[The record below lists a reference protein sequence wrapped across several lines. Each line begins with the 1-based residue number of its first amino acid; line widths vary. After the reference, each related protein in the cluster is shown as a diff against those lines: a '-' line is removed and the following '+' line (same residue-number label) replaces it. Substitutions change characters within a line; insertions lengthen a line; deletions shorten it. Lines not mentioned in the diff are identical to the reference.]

1 MEDRTP
7 KILLVDDDELSRR
20 MMELVLSG
28 EGYRFET
35 ASNGLEAVDAMK
47 SQAFDIVLM
56 DLQMPLMDGFE
67 AARTI
72 RDNEAENEHTP
83 IVALTA
89 MLFEDEIKRCLSAG
103 MDECITKPINT
114 DQLFRLIESYMNRS
128 KNTVTLTKT
137 QEEEKFDETTV
148 LDIQGALPRFG
159 KDVQVYREFLDEF
172 IEGLPEKVNQFQK
185 AFHSGDYQ
193 TLADSAHNLKGMSAS
208 MGARQLSHLSLI
220 LDQTSQ
226 TGDKLLIQQALD
238 EIQENIN
245 NFASEAKKLL
255 SEFAEGL

>member
-1 MEDRTP
+1 MEDKTP
-7 KILLVDDDELSRR
+7 RILLVDDDELSRR

-28 EGYRFET
+28 EGYRYET
-35 ASNGLEAVDAMK
+35 ASNGIEAVDAVQ

-114 DQLFRLIESYMNRS
+114 DQLFRLIESYMNKS
-128 KNTVTLTKT
+128 KETTTLTEA
-137 QEEEKFDETTV
+137 QEEKIDETTV

-159 KDVQVYREFLDEF
+159 RDIQVYQEFLDEF
-172 IEGLPEKVNQFQK
+172 IEGLPEKVNQFQT

-193 TLADSAHNLKGMSAS
+193 ILADSAHNLKGMSAS
-208 MGARQLSHLSLI
+208 MGAKQLSHLSLI

-245 NFASEAKKLL
+245 DFASKAKKLL
-255 SEFAEGL
+255 SEFAEKL